1 MGRDRL
7 SGPPEPRAGMHS
19 AHLSKVTTRV
29 IGRHASRSVSF
40 LREHSL
46 SLVLAAIVGF
56 LLAMYARS
64 DPQTHAGAFY
74 GNAIA
79 DWLGVLVFVMATKYF
94 FEAGSGESR
103 KPPPRFHQRVRR
115 LLVKHS
121 LTIALALS
129 GGVWIAAYAGSDVN
143 GKAGQVLG
151 SIVSNWVQVL
161 GLVLITKYARERGS
175 KEGH

>member
-1 MGRDRL
+1 
-7 SGPPEPRAGMHS
+7 MHS
-19 AHLSKVTTRV
+19 ARAGTVASRV
-29 IGRHASRSVSF
+29 IGRRASRSASF

-46 SLVLAAIVGF
+46 SLALAAIVGF
-56 LLAMYARS
+56 LVVMYGQS
-64 DPQTHAGAFY
+64 DQQTHVGAFY

-79 DWLGVLVFVMATKYF
+79 DWLGVLVFVIATKYF

-103 KPPPRFHQRVRR
+103 KPPRRFHQRVGR

-121 LTIALALS
+121 LTIVLALS
-129 GGVWIAAYAGSDVN
+129 GAAWVVAYARSDVN
-143 GKAGQVLG
+143 GKTGQVLG
-151 SIVSNWVQVL
+151 SLVSNWLQVL